1 MYINRYNSKLTEKN
15 LDCFTVAMFM
25 FMFDLITFLLEG
37 CVSDF
42 RDYYFRPK
50 LQTVSPN
57 HQPQHLEPQH
67 LELSLLAISEFHLFL
82 QGLPNYLV
90 VEPLSRGR
98 FLDS

>member
-1 MYINRYNSKLTEKN
+1 
-15 LDCFTVAMFM
+15 MFM
-25 FMFDLITFLLEG
+25 FMFDLITFPLEG

-50 LQTVSPN
+50 LQTVSSN
-57 HQPQHLEPQH
+57 HQPQH

-90 VEPLSRGR
+90 VEPSSRGR